1 MRIFFLY
8 FFFIIFSL
16 SASSQDIATIKLS
29 YLIENSNAYI
39 NFIEKL
45 EVKKK
50 SFYDILVEDEKKLK
64 ERKEEI
70 ENSKLILN
78 DEEIN
83 NITNIYNEDLK
94 VYQQKVEKYN
104 YFVNNNID
112 TNQKILIQEII
123 QIVKEISLE
132 KNFNIILNE
141 DQYFLSSE
149 NIDISKIV
157 LDKLNNK
164 SINLEL
170 ING

>member
-64 ERKEEI
+64 ERKAEI

-83 NITNIYNEDLK
+83 NLANIYNEDLK

>member
-64 ERKEEI
+64 ERKAEI

-83 NITNIYNEDLK
+83 NLANIYNEDLK

-123 QIVKEISLE
+123 HIVKEISLE

>member
-1 MRIFFLY
+1 M
-8 FFFIIFSL
+8 
-16 SASSQDIATIKLS
+16 IKLS

-39 NFIEKL
+39 NFIENL

-50 SFYDILVEDEKKLK
+50 SFYDILVQDEKILK
-64 ERKEEI
+64 ERKAEI

-83 NITNIYNEDLK
+83 NLASIYNEDLK
-94 VYQQKVEKYN
+94 VYQKKVEKYN

-112 TNQKILIQEII
+112 TNQKMLIQEII

-132 KNFNIILNE
+132 KNFSIILNE

-157 LDKLNNK
+157 LNKLNNK

-170 ING
+170 IND

>member
-8 FFFIIFSL
+8 FFFIFFCL

-39 NFIEKL
+39 NFIENL

-50 SFYDILVEDEKKLK
+50 SFYDILVQDEKILK
-64 ERKEEI
+64 ERKAEI

-83 NITNIYNEDLK
+83 NLASIYNEDLK
-94 VYQQKVEKYN
+94 VYQKKVEKYN

-112 TNQKILIQEII
+112 TNQKMLIQEII

-132 KNFNIILNE
+132 KNFSIILNE

-157 LDKLNNK
+157 LNKLNNK

-170 ING
+170 IND